1 MCSFDL
7 SKSIDEARDALTNK
21 PLQATAIE
29 RIRIC
34 DDMESWDCPESPQ
47 PLRLAR
53 LLTALLSR
61 VSVPIEPHDLLVGR
75 SVEREL
81 TEAEEKLY
89 QSFAAGN
96 AKRLRQIL
104 LDGGHVAYD
113 WELLVKVGLQGLKAR
128 AQAGLEQARDP
139 EQRVFYEAMSQ
150 IHQAIQDYVLRYAEH
165 AEELGRVEIAERL
178 RRIAFG
184 RPESFLDALQL
195 LWLLTLVTCS
205 YVILNP
211 TLVVGRLDRVLHPLY
226 QSDLAAGRLTQ
237 EQARAAIVDYYCK
250 HNLNMGRGEH
260 QVGDSTNST
269 TFLRVFNFDSPQYLL
284 LGGSE
289 RDGSPVENE
298 LTALFVECI
307 EPSFKNPVVIFRFTE
322 GFSKRQASVWRALMG
337 KALASASLM
346 IYHDGRVIETYRRIG
361 FPLADCWDHYQ
372 FGCNWPNSGIHSAW
386 MQGTP
391 KSPQIKGI
399 YESEEERAAMT
410 RAYSQLRTPSACGW
424 PEDLMAVLEDLAKR
438 KDQESLS
445 IEDVYDGFF
454 AKMSEFIDL
463 KLAFYSR
470 ELAIRRRRPSRV
482 LTFADCFTGWAIEHG
497 ETMGACAKYH
507 FELQAFNMFATV
519 VDSIIAVD
527 TLVFQER
534 ILTLG
539 ELLEACR
546 RNFAGCEKILALCR
560 RCDKFGQDSEL
571 SNRHARRVCT
581 EASRLVIEKSSPYFK
596 RENLYLCP
604 CIQSDTW
611 HLRMGAEFGATP
623 DGRLAHTPFS
633 QNCRPANGSCRNGL
647 TGMFN
652 SLLAIS
658 GDGLLSGTVNVDVER
673 NLFAGEAGLDLFSSL
688 LGTYFEAGGLQVQVS
703 ALSSADLT
711 AARQDP
717 DHHRDLRVRITGY
730 SGIFVDLSPR
740 LQDDVIGRFGKN

>member
-1 MCSFDL
+1 MCGFDL
-7 SKSIDEARDALTNK
+7 SKNVDEARDALINK
-21 PLQATAIE
+21 PLKATAIE
-29 RIRIC
+29 RIRVC
-34 DDMESWDCPESPQ
+34 DDMESWDCAELPQ

-53 LLTALLSR
+53 LLTAMLSR
-61 VSVPIEPHDLLVGR
+61 VSIPIEPHDLLVGR

-81 TEAEEKLY
+81 NEEEEALY
-89 QSFAAGN
+89 RSFAAGN
-96 AKRLRQIL
+96 AKEMRHVL
-104 LDGGHVAYD
+104 LDSGHVAYD
-113 WELLVKVGLQGLKAR
+113 WELLVKVGLQGLKSL
-128 AQAGLEQARDP
+128 AQEGLKQASDP
-139 EQRVFYEAMSQ
+139 EKRVFYEAMIQ
-150 IHQAIQDYVLRYAEH
+150 IHQAVQDYALRYAER
-165 AEELGRVEIAERL
+165 ANQLGRTDIAERL
-178 RRIAFG
+178 RRIVSG
-184 RPESFLDALQL
+184 RPESFIDALQL
-195 LWLLTLVTCS
+195 LWLVTLVTCS
-205 YVILNP
+205 YVTLNP
-211 TLVVGRLDRVLHPLY
+211 TLVVGRLDRILYPLY
-226 QSDLAAGRLTQ
+226 KSDLEAGRLTR

-260 QVGDSTNST
+260 QVGDWTNST

-322 GFSKRQASVWRALMG
+322 GFSKRQPSVWRTLME
-337 KALASASLM
+337 KALGSASLM

-361 FPLADCWDHYQ
+361 FPLEDCWDHYQ
-372 FGCNWPNSGIHSAW
+372 FGCNWPNPGIHSAW

-391 KSPQIKGI
+391 KSHQIKGI
-399 YESEEERAAMT
+399 YQSEEERVAMT
-410 RAYSQLRTPSACGW
+410 RSYLRTRSACGW
-424 PEDLMAVLEDLAKR
+424 PEDMMAVLEDLAGR
-438 KDQESLS
+438 EDQESLS
-445 IEDVYDGFF
+445 IEDVYHGFF
-454 AKMSEFIDL
+454 TRMSEFIDQ

-470 ELAIRRRRPSRV
+470 ELSIRRRKPSGV
-482 LTFADCFTGWAIEHG
+482 LTFADCFTGMAIEHG
-497 ETMGACAKYH
+497 ETMGACGKYH

-534 ILTLG
+534 VLTLG
-539 ELLEACR
+539 KLLEACK
-546 RNFAGCEKILALCR
+546 RNFEGCEDVLALCR

-571 SNRHARRVCT
+571 SNRHARRVCM

-596 RENLYLCP
+596 REGLFLSP

-633 QNCRPANGSCRNGL
+633 QNCRPSNGSCRNGL

-652 SLLAIS
+652 SLLPIC

-673 NLFAGEAGLDLFSSL
+673 NMFEGESGLDLFSSL
-688 LGTYFEAGGLQVQVS
+688 LGTYFEGGGLQVQVS
-703 ALSSADLT
+703 ALSLSDLE

-717 DHHRDLRVRITGY
+717 DRHRDLRVRITGY

-740 LQDDVIGRFGKN
+740 LQDDVMGRFGKS